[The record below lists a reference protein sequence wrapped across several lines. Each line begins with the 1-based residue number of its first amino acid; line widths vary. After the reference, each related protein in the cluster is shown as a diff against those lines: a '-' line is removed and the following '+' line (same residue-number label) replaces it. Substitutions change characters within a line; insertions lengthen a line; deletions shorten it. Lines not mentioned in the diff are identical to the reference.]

1 MKEID
6 IDRLVLNQP
15 HHLHMERPKNYFF
28 ATYVLKETRNGSRIL
43 VCFQMNFDKIMAL
56 VDSRLRDLQDRFYVS
71 VVDFEGNG
79 VYGQPISRS
88 SKYFFETR
96 VPNTLYKWILQIVPR
111 NYTEL
116 ELGVRNQR
124 RTNLFFIITSMSLI
138 FITPMG
144 RAGIGVGI
152 RAGGRRFEI
161 GTADAL
167 KQALLTARSV
177 TFAREG
183 ASRPHLERMFERL
196 GIAAEM
202 QAKTLLEPGS
212 GQAAEKVVAGEA
224 EILLTLVSE
233 ILPVDGMELIGPL
246 PREFQS
252 YISFD
257 AALGA
262 HAADAAAARA
272 FIDCIAAPATAPA
285 FAAKGIER

>member
-1 MKEID
+1 VTY
-6 IDRLVLNQP
+6 RAGGASRWVAALAVLAGLSTASAQTAAP
-15 HHLHMERPKNYFF
+15 LR
-28 ATYVLKETRNGSRIL
+28 
-43 VCFQMNFDKIMAL
+43 AL
-56 VDSRLRDLQDRFYVS
+56 SS
-71 VVDFEGNG
+71 NG
-79 VYGQPISRS
+79 VRAGLDVVAPQCERSVGRTLDIEFGTSASIRQRIVGGEAVDLAFVTSTVVAELAQGGQVVAGS
-88 SKYFFETR
+88 
-96 VPNTLYKWILQIVPR
+96 
-111 NYTEL
+111 
-116 ELGVRNQR
+116 
-124 RTNLFFIITSMSLI
+124 
-138 FITPMG
+138 ITPLG
-144 RAGIGVGI
+144 RGGIGVGI
-152 RAGGRRFEI
+152 RAGGHRFTI
-161 GTADAL
+161 DTADAI
-167 KQALLTARSV
+167 KRALLAARSV

-183 ASRPHLERMFERL
+183 ASRPHIERMFERL

-202 QAKTLLEPGS
+202 QAKTVLEAGS
-212 GQAAEKVVAGEA
+212 VQAAAKVVAGEA